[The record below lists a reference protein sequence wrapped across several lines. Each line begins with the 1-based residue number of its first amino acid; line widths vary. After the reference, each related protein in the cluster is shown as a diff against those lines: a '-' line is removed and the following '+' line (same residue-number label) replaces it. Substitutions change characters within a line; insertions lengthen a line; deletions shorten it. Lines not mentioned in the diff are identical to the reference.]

1 MLLKALDKYLR
12 HLTEVE
18 GKSPRTIDSYRR
30 DLTPWVTYL
39 EEQYDAIPG
48 IQRNDPLLMR
58 LFLRQRTE
66 AGVSNRSL
74 ARFVSAM
81 SGFQRYLTT
90 QKGFKAYQFKIPSI
104 KFSEKLPKFVPQAEA
119 ARLFEHNNARED
131 KKTYFYWRDFLMMSM
146 LYGTGVRREELSR
159 IELPDIDMSR
169 GLLRVIGKGNKERVV
184 PLGDTTKEDLEK
196 YLSKREE
203 FLDKSDG
210 LSPALFLNRNGEKLS
225 VRSIDRLVKEFG
237 RAQGVDLT
245 PHALRHS
252 LATHLLEN
260 GANLMLIKEILGHA
274 SLSTTQKYTHVTA
287 EAMKRVY
294 RDAHPRSGSKK

>member
-12 HLTEVE
+12 RLTEVE
-18 GKSPRTIDSYRR
+18 GKSPRTIESYGR
-30 DLTPWVTYL
+30 DLTPWLKYL
-39 EEQYDAIPG
+39 EEQYEAIPG
-48 IQRNDPLLMR
+48 TEKNDPLLLR
-58 LFLRQRTE
+58 LYLRQRTE

-74 ARFVSAM
+74 ARFLSAV
-81 SGFQRYLTT
+81 SGFQRFLST
-90 QKGFKAYQFKIPSI
+90 QRGFKAYHFKIPSI
-104 KFSEKLPKFVPQAEA
+104 KFSEKLPQFVPQAEA

-131 KKTYFYWRDFLMMSM
+131 KNSYFYWRDFLMMSL
-146 LYGTGVRREELSR
+146 LYVTGVRREELSK
-159 IELPDIDMSR
+159 IELSDIDMSR

-184 PLGDTTKEDLEK
+184 PLGDTTREDLKK
-196 YLSKREE
+196 YLSKREA
-203 FLDKSDG
+203 FLDR
-210 LSPALFLNRNGEKLS
+210 LSGQTPALFLNRKGEKLS
-225 VRSIDRLVKEFG
+225 MRSIDRLVKQFG

>member
-12 HLTEVE
+12 RLTEVE
-18 GKSPRTIDSYRR
+18 GKSPRTIESYGR
-30 DLTPWVTYL
+30 DLTPWLKYL
-39 EEQYDAIPG
+39 EEQYEAIPG
-48 IQRNDPLLMR
+48 TEKNDPLLLR
-58 LFLRQRTE
+58 LYLRQRTE

-74 ARFVSAM
+74 ARFLSAV
-81 SGFQRYLTT
+81 SGFQRFLST
-90 QKGFKAYQFKIPSI
+90 QRGFKAYHFKIPSI
-104 KFSEKLPKFVPQAEA
+104 KFSEKLPQFVPQAEA

-131 KKTYFYWRDFLMMSM
+131 KNSYFYWRDFLMMSL
-146 LYGTGVRREELSR
+146 LYVTGVRREELSK
-159 IELPDIDMSR
+159 IELSDIDMSR

-184 PLGDTTKEDLEK
+184 PLGDTTGEDLEK
-196 YLSKREE
+196 YLSKREA
-203 FLDKSDG
+203 FLDR
-210 LSPALFLNRNGEKLS
+210 LSGQTPALFLNRKGEKLS
-225 VRSIDRLVKEFG
+225 MRSIDRLVKQFG

-294 RDAHPRSGSKK
+294 RNAHPRSGSKK

>member
-1 MLLKALDKYLR
+1 MLLKALEKYLK

-18 GKSPRTIDSYRR
+18 GKSPRTIESYRR
-30 DLTPWVTYL
+30 DLLPWVQYL
-39 EEQYDAIPG
+39 EKQYEAVPG
-48 IQRNDPLLMR
+48 ITRNDPLLLR
-58 LFLRQRTE
+58 LYLRERTD

-74 ARFVSAM
+74 ARFLSAM
-81 SGFQRYLTT
+81 SGFQRYLST
-90 QKGFKAYQFKIPSI
+90 QKGLKVYRFKIPSI
-104 KFSEKLPKFVPQAEA
+104 KFSEKLPQFVPQAEA
-119 ARLFEHNNARED
+119 VRLFEHSNARED
-131 KKTYFYWRDFLMMSM
+131 KKTYFYWRDFVMMSL
-146 LYGTGVRREELSR
+146 LYGTGIRREELSK

-169 GLLRVIGKGNKERVV
+169 GLLRVIGKGNKERIV
-184 PLGDTTKEDLEK
+184 PLGDTTKQDLEN
-196 YLSKREE
+196 YLEKRDAFTSETG
-203 FLDKSDG
+203 SA
-210 LSPALFLNRNGEKLS
+210 SPSLFLNRSGEKLS